1 MVLCWSCWT
10 YFKPSQSQSKDFPAL
25 QLLLHI
31 HWVFLFSGRSS
42 GEQVCSLQKPTQALD
57 RVHKAGEGQLNIHV
71 SIWSYKVKFNLTV
84 KHSYLSPPLRGSP
97 IPSEGNTLIKW
108 PSALLHVHLLSC
120 PGVPYKELQCWQDV
134 SVLWRCFAAG
144 YKRLTDSNELHEAP
158 SWKKKAGKG
167 KIICH
172 WSVKDFYHKTT
183 KLSFSNYK
191 TALQNAVEMLLKTT
205 RNKKIVFPSADSD
218 CKLLIHL
225 FLLISPYSFIFKD
238 LGHLLASTF

>member
-10 YFKPSQSQSKDFPAL
+10 YFKPSQSKSKDFPAL

-108 PSALLHVHLLSC
+108 PSALCMFIFCPVLGCPKKSSSADKMWVCFEGALQLVTKGSQTATSCTRLL
-120 PGVPYKELQCWQDV
+120 VE
-134 SVLWRCFAAG
+134 
-144 YKRLTDSNELHEAP
+144 KRKL
-158 SWKKKAGKG
+158 GKG
-167 KIICH
+167 KLFVTEVWKIFTIKQQSCH
-172 WSVKDFYHKTT
+172 FQTT
-183 KLSFSNYK
+183 KQHFRM
-191 TALQNAVEMLLKTT
+191 Q
-205 RNKKIVFPSADSD
+205 
-218 CKLLIHL
+218 
-225 FLLISPYSFIFKD
+225 
-238 LGHLLASTF
+238 